1 MRYQLLRTSPYL
13 SGQARWDIPLY
24 YHYDEGEHV
33 IDTPELHI
41 VPLNENLVFNEDND
55 RDTLHYSHLENLK
68 YLYDR
73 MGDEFYSAAG
83 EWSGDKWLYNGGAK
97 LDPYSHV
104 FIMGTRRM
112 RFERYQKQ
120 FSFLCPLWIS
130 EETDPSKFSFEV
142 SVKVVGE
149 ERDHIARRV
158 FTLSPELCAY
168 MSDFLNKSARYISP
182 DPSEYPDPSLA
193 PYMGVDD
200 SLLSIKFDPD
210 EAFITGVQVDAA
222 KYTTKD
228 ISYIIDALLRREIPM
243 MEFDN
248 NLLFNFKE
256 NHIIAQQLI
265 NLNFVFNMDDIS
277 FFLKDALLGKNI
289 TISIRAKYDDSYL
302 PMKDLYTNYTNIP
315 VYRIDL
321 GGLSN
326 DYNVC
331 DYLDDHRIID
341 YMQANK
347 FTQPI
352 FHWSMV
358 ENPEFIYNF
367 YDGFAP
373 VFLGGESEPHKIRG
387 RYYDQA
393 DISQDIS
400 TVYNNA
406 SHWCLYNNYTGLSLT
421 TIENRMS
428 YAHIHPEN
436 LYSKLYFNEDSMI
449 AYLNNNRY
457 NMIDIR
463 WDTNGSTEV
472 IDDVT
477 YIGAGDVTIY
487 MTNIIV
493 DQGVMDSLFPDAPQG
508 TKHYGMKYEY
518 HQDDKVFLIDFYS
531 TDESTA
537 TLKNISDYIGILP
550 NDNPYIKIFSM
561 LELLADSWIQ
571 PYRIEFSRSI
581 ITEVVSPV
589 GEEHPTELNMYQDNL
604 ANNFVLRYTGRLCPM
619 FIDPVHE
626 YYHNINF
633 PYHQWSDINT
643 KEVQFYNRMLKTGFN
658 PNYPSIG
665 YYTYLQEDDNTL
677 RPSFYE
683 GWEGDVA
690 WKNDGCI
697 NILPERYITTFLEDD
712 PIPYTEQAEELKFW
726 ELLYNHIATLMDKT
740 ELSLWFK
747 HWLKE
752 IYQIEYNFDYPN
764 DHDVNKILYTVTFR
778 LR

>member
-24 YHYDEGEHV
+24 YHYDDGEHV

-73 MGDEFYSAAG
+73 MGDDFYSAAG
-83 EWSGDKWLYNGGAK
+83 EWGGDKWLYNGGNN
-97 LDPYSHV
+97 LDPYSHI

-130 EETDPSKFSFEV
+130 EETDPSRFSFEV

-158 FTLSPELCAY
+158 FSLSPELCSY
-168 MSDFLNKSARYISP
+168 MSEFLNKSARYIDP
-182 DPSEYPDPSLA
+182 DPSEYPDPASA

-210 EAFITGVQVDAA
+210 EAFITGIQVDAA

-228 ISYIIDALLRREIPM
+228 ISYIIDALLRREVPM

-289 TISIRAKYDDSYL
+289 TISIRVKYDDSYL
-302 PMKDLYTNYTNIP
+302 PIKDLYTNYTNIP
-315 VYRIDL
+315 VYRIDT
-321 GGLSN
+321 GELSN
-326 DYNVC
+326 EYNVC
-331 DYLDDHRIID
+331 DYLGDHRIID
-341 YMQANK
+341 YVQANK

-393 DISQDIS
+393 DISQDVS

-406 SHWCLYNNYTGLSLT
+406 SHWCRYNNYTGLST
-421 TIENRMS
+421 TTVENRIL
-428 YAHIHPEN
+428 YAHLHPET

-457 NMIDIR
+457 NMMDVR
-463 WDTNGSTEV
+463 WDANGSTEDV
-472 IDDVT
+472 DGVT

-487 MTNIIV
+487 MANIIV
-493 DQGVMDSLFPDAPQG
+493 DQDVMDNLFGQG
-508 TKHYGMKYEY
+508 VHQGMKYEY
-518 HQDDKVFLIDFYS
+518 HQDDKTFLIDFYS

-537 TLKNISDYIGILP
+537 TLKNISDYLP
-550 NDNPYIKIFSM
+550 NYTNQMNSYIKIFRM
-561 LELLADSWIQ
+561 LEALANAWIP

-581 ITEVVSPV
+581 ITEVVPPV
-589 GEEHPTELNMYQDNL
+589 GDEHPTELNMYQDNL

-619 FIDPVHE
+619 FIDPTQE
-626 YYHNINF
+626 YYRNINF
-633 PYHQWSDINT
+633 PYRQWGDINT
-643 KEVQFYNRMLKTGFN
+643 KDVQYYNRMLKTGFN

-665 YYTYLQEDDNTL
+665 YYTYLAEQDDTL

-683 GWEGDVA
+683 GWEGDVT

-697 NILPERYITTFLEDD
+697 NVLPERYITTFLEDN

-764 DHDVNKILYTVTFR
+764 DHSVNEILYTVTFR

>member
-24 YHYDEGEHV
+24 YHYNDGEHV

-73 MGDEFYSAAG
+73 MGDDFYSAAG
-83 EWSGDKWLYNGGAK
+83 EWGGDKWLYNGGNN
-97 LDPYSHV
+97 LDPYSHI

-130 EETDPSKFSFEV
+130 EETDPSRFSFEV

-158 FTLSPELCAY
+158 FSLSPELCSY
-168 MSDFLNKSARYISP
+168 MSEFLNKSARYIDP

-210 EAFITGVQVDAA
+210 EAFITGIQVDAA

-228 ISYIIDALLRREIPM
+228 ISYIIDALLRREVPM

-289 TISIRAKYDDSYL
+289 TISIRVKYDDSYL
-302 PMKDLYTNYTNIP
+302 PIKDLYTNYTNIP
-315 VYRIDL
+315 VYRIDT
-321 GGLSN
+321 GELSN
-326 DYNVC
+326 EYNVC
-331 DYLDDHRIID
+331 DYLGDHRIID
-341 YMQANK
+341 YVQANK

-393 DISQDIS
+393 DISQDVS

-406 SHWCLYNNYTGLSLT
+406 SHWCRYNNYTGLST
-421 TIENRMS
+421 TTVENRIL
-428 YAHIHPEN
+428 YAHLHPET

-457 NMIDIR
+457 NMMDVR
-463 WDTNGSTEV
+463 WDANGSTEDV
-472 IDDVT
+472 DGVT

-487 MTNIIV
+487 MANIIV
-493 DQGVMDSLFPDAPQG
+493 DQDVMDNLFGQG
-508 TKHYGMKYEY
+508 VHQGMKYEY
-518 HQDDKVFLIDFYS
+518 HQDDKTFLIDFYS

-537 TLKNISDYIGILP
+537 TLKNISDYLP
-550 NDNPYIKIFSM
+550 NYTNPMNSYIKIFRM
-561 LELLADSWIQ
+561 LEALANAWIP

-581 ITEVVSPV
+581 ITEVVPPV
-589 GEEHPTELNMYQDNL
+589 GDEHPTELNMYQDNL

-619 FIDPVHE
+619 FIDPTHE
-626 YYHNINF
+626 YYRNINF
-633 PYHQWSDINT
+633 PYRQWGDINT
-643 KEVQFYNRMLKTGFN
+643 KDVQYYNRMLKTGFN

-665 YYTYLQEDDNTL
+665 YYTYLAEQDNTL
-677 RPSFYE
+677 RPDFYN
-683 GWEGDVA
+683 GWEGDVT

-697 NILPERYITTFLEDD
+697 NVLPERYITTFLEDN

-764 DHDVNKILYTVTFR
+764 DHSVNEILYTVTFR

>member
-24 YHYDEGEHV
+24 YHYNNGEHV

-55 RDTLHYSHLENLK
+55 RDTLHYNHLENLK

-73 MGDEFYSAAG
+73 MGDDFYSASG
-83 EWSGDKWLYNGGAK
+83 EWSGDKWLYNGGTN

-158 FTLSPELCAY
+158 FSLSPELCSY
-168 MSDFLNKSARYISP
+168 MSDFLNKSARYVSP

-210 EAFITGVQVDAA
+210 EAFITGIQVDAA

-228 ISYIIDALLRREIPM
+228 ISYIIDALLRREVPM

-248 NLLFNFKE
+248 TLLFNFKE

-289 TISIRAKYDDSYL
+289 TVSIRAKYDDSYL
-302 PMKDLYTNYTNIP
+302 PIKDLYTNYTNIP
-315 VYRIDL
+315 VYRIDT

-326 DYNVC
+326 EYNVC
-331 DYLDDHRIID
+331 DYLGDHRIID
-341 YMQANK
+341 YVQANK

-373 VFLGGESEPHKIRG
+373 VFLGGESEPHRIRG

-393 DISQDIS
+393 DISQDVS
-400 TVYNNA
+400 TIYNNA
-406 SHWCLYNNYTGLSLT
+406 SHWCRYNNYTGLSLT
-421 TIENRMS
+421 TVENHMS

-457 NMIDIR
+457 NMMDVR
-463 WDTNGSTEV
+463 WNVNGSTEE
-472 IDDVT
+472 IDGVT

-487 MTNIIV
+487 MANIIV
-493 DQGVMDSLFPDAPQG
+493 DQDVMDNLFGQG
-508 TKHYGMKYEY
+508 VHRGMKYEY
-518 HQDDKVFLIDFYS
+518 NQDDKTFLIDFYS

-537 TLKNISDYIGILP
+537 TLKNISDYLP
-550 NDNPYIKIFSM
+550 PYTNPMNSYIKIFRM
-561 LELLADSWIQ
+561 LEALANAWIP

-581 ITEVVSPV
+581 ITEVVPPV
-589 GEEHPTELNMYQDNL
+589 GDEHPTELNMYQDNL

-619 FIDPVHE
+619 FIDPTHE
-626 YYHNINF
+626 YYRNINF
-633 PYHQWSDINT
+633 PYRQWGDINT
-643 KEVQFYNRMLKTGFN
+643 KDVQYYNRMLKTGFN

-665 YYTYLQEDDNTL
+665 YYTYLAEQDDTL
-677 RPSFYE
+677 RPDFYN
-683 GWEGDVA
+683 GWEGDVT

-697 NILPERYITTFLEDD
+697 NILPERYITTFLEDN
-712 PIPYTEQAEELKFW
+712 PVPYTEQAEELKFW
-726 ELLYNHIATLMDKT
+726 ELLYNHITTLMNKT

-764 DHDVNKILYTVTFR
+764 DHNVNEILYTVTFR